1 MVGGVVINIV
11 RLADSVW
18 VQCEE
23 TAHYYDDKGRRKKSY
38 TDQCAILVKD
48 AKEMKVGDRLWWQG
62 SRAMWTPK
70 PDDGREDI
78 VLKRVGYS
86 HSKIPDE
93 VIEALA
99 AH

>member
-11 RLADSVW
+11 KTEDGTW
-18 VQCEE
+18 VQCLD
-23 TAHYYDDKGRRKKSY
+23 TTYG
-38 TDQCAILVKD
+38 DQTCAIRVKD

-78 VLKRVGYS
+78 VLERTGYS
-86 HSKIPDE
+86 HSNIPTDILE
-93 VIEALA
+93 KLA
-99 AH
+99 